1 MASGFVDLLGPGLGL
16 SAPPSGGASLLTGTY
31 YFYPSDRP
39 AIGSMVVTTMLDD
52 VAVGDTSTAEVG
64 TATNPYSGACDHL
77 SSTLHVTALIDLGAN
92 YNLSSWSAMVSPED
106 ADAEI
111 PACVLPPE
119 IELAPGYSWWLEYST
134 DDTTYTA
141 ISSGVLTEG
150 SYNTLG
156 AALTSITARYVRLIC
171 RIISDTYRA
180 SGYTLYLRVSD
191 FRLYG
196 TAAGTGGGTPE
207 PPGPEIAVLGEC
219 EGGQAT
225 IWQDTLVPGATYYE
239 LWRITDAE
247 PAPGTLLASG
257 GPWGI
262 PGGAIDGDPLVDA
275 PLPIGRP
282 TVYRMRACNASGC
295 GPFTEVT
302 VTPCYEDG
310 TAGACECD
318 STPAAHTIVEATA
331 ATHTIVEPGRRA
343 CP

>member
-1 MASGFVDLLGPGLGL
+1 MPAGLFDLLGPGLGL
-16 SAPPSGGASLLTGTY
+16 SAPPSGGPGLLTGTY

-39 AIGSMVVTTMLDD
+39 AIGTMLETIQLNDFS
-52 VAVGDTSTAEVG
+52 VGDTSTAEVG
-64 TATNPYSGACDHL
+64 TSTNPYSGPCDHL
-77 SSTLHVTALIDLGAN
+77 TTTLYATALIDLGAD
-92 YNLSSWSAMVSPED
+92 YNLSSWSAMVAPED

-119 IELAPGYSWWLEYST
+119 IELAPGYSWWLECST

-196 TAAGTGGGTPE
+196 TSAGTGGGTPE
-207 PPGPEIAVLGEC
+207 PPGPAIAVLGVC

-225 IWQDTLVPGATYYE
+225 IYQTTLVPGALYYE
-239 LWRITDAE
+239 IWRITDAE
-247 PAPGTLLASG
+247 PAPGVLVASG

-262 PGGAIDGDPLVDA
+262 PGGAVDA
-275 PLPIGRP
+275 DPFVDSPLPIGRP
-282 TVYRMRACNASGC
+282 NVYRMRACNDSGC
-295 GPFTEVT
+295 GPFVEVMA
-302 VTPCYEDG
+302 TPCWEDG
-310 TAGACECD
+310 TDGACECD
-318 STPAAHTIVEATA
+318 EAPVAHTHTEAAVVARTIVEASR
-331 ATHTIVEPGRRA
+331 ES
-343 CP
+343 C